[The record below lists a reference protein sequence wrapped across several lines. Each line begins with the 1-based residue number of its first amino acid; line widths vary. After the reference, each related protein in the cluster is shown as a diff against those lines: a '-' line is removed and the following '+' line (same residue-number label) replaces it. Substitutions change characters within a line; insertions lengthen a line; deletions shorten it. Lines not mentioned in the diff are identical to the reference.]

1 MTQGESEDPVD
12 CAYLGKYV
20 FSNFPPLSVK
30 DVVLDITYAYDKNGV
45 VKVDAQERSTHHPL
59 NLSIEP
65 LPEDI
70 PYRFT
75 LSPQLEAAR
84 EHLTIYL
91 AFDLSGSM
99 SGEPLE
105 EAKKAAH
112 GFVSQCDL
120 SSASIGL
127 IAFSDSVHVEA
138 QASQNAKEIARAIN
152 GLAIGRTGY
161 GNATDPFGTVLKLL
175 ENTSGKRF
183 ALVLADGVWA
193 NQTHAIRVA
202 KQCHAAD
209 IEVIGIGF
217 GGADRE
223 FLKQISSRDE
233 KSFFTDL
240 HSLAETFSTIAQ
252 EITESGSVTGRAH
265 GLKIN

>member
-1 MTQGESEDPVD
+1 M
-12 CAYLGKYV
+12 A
-20 FSNFPPLSVK
+20 
-30 DVVLDITYAYDKNGV
+30 
-45 VKVDAQERSTHHPL
+45 
-59 NLSIEP
+59 
-65 LPEDI
+65 
-70 PYRFT
+70 
-75 LSPQLEAAR
+75 LE
-84 EHLTIYL
+84 L
-91 AFDLSGSM
+91 
-99 SGEPLE
+99 
-105 EAKKAAH
+105 K
-112 GFVSQCDL
+112 
-120 SSASIGL
+120 
-127 IAFSDSVHVEA
+127 
-138 QASQNAKEIARAIN
+138 
-152 GLAIGRTGY
+152 
-161 GNATDPFGTVLKLL
+161 GTVLKLL